1 MTVSA
6 SPLLGA
12 AMMAYHLLGA
22 VILSYPLLGTV
33 MMASPLVGAV
43 MMASP
48 LDCWGMMAS
57 PLVGAAV
64 AEVGVISLVAAALV
78 DGGAVPEK
86 PVWQVLPQLLP
97 RLSHH
102 SQNLI
107 DPLQS
112 LPHKDD

>member
-12 AMMAYHLLGA
+12 AMIAYHLLGA
-22 VILSYPLLGTV
+22 VMLSYPLLGTV

-43 MMASP
+43 MMASL
-48 LDCWGMMAS
+48 LDCSGMTAS

>member
-12 AMMAYHLLGA
+12 AMIAYHLLGA
-22 VILSYPLLGTV
+22 VMLSYPLLGTV